1 MTDSVLRVGF
11 KVPDQVVDVNDELVD
26 LGEEAGCFGEGGAG
40 LAGVGEKVWLDL
52 GLPEGGNLLEGRS
65 HFIGGGPFDCLTQG
79 NWTAARHRTLRWPS
93 RSFSCPCAAVAVNR
107 EIDQPVADPAQ
118 APCFVDRHH
127 LLPWMRSAIRS
138 EVPITITP
146 IVAIPAM
153 AMDVLLTIEWRQSG
167 AGRVGMRYLVEIA

>member
-11 KVPDQVVDVNDELVD
+11 KVPDQVVDVNDELID

-52 GLPEGGNLLEGRS
+52 GLPRGGDLLEGRS

-79 NWTAARHRTLRWPS
+79 NGLQRDIE
-93 RSFSCPCAAVAVNR
+93 RSDGFAQLLLPLCRGGGQR

-118 APCFVDRHH
+118 APSFVDRHTAALDAFGDSLGGADH
-127 LLPWMRSAIRS
+127 DHADRRDSGDGHGCSTDDR
-138 EVPITITP
+138 
-146 IVAIPAM
+146 M
-153 AMDVLLTIEWRQSG
+153 APVGRR
-167 AGRVGMRYLVEIA
+167 AGRHAVSR